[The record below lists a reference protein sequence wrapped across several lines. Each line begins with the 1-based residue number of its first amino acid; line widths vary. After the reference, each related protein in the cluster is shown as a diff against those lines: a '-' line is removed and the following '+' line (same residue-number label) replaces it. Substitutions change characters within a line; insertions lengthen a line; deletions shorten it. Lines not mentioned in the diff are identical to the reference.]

1 MWICTPLFFPTMLI
15 SSFIYNLKHTH
26 CCQHWLGEGGRGS
39 VGSPVN
45 TGQERGRGLEKSG
58 ILSCTNKLI
67 QSARAR
73 YDFVSVPRIVG
84 YNYRLSFATKALY
97 KWTYSKFIPRVSLL
111 PVSWSKKRDP
121 GNKIGPVV
129 IQPWVSY
136 LARTK
141 PKILGQW
148 IVIYCWVIYFVKNCI
163 LGEVVCLYYLG
174 CN

>member
-1 MWICTPLFFPTMLI
+1 M
-15 SSFIYNLKHTH
+15 
-26 CCQHWLGEGGRGS
+26 
-39 VGSPVN
+39 GSPVN

-67 QSARAR
+67 QSAHAR
-73 YDFVSVPRIVG
+73 YDFVSVSRIVG

-97 KWTYSKFIPRVSLL
+97 KWTYGKFIPRVSLL
-111 PVSWSKKRDP
+111 PVPWSKKRDP

-141 PKILGQW
+141 PKILGQ
-148 IVIYCWVIYFVKNCI
+148 
-163 LGEVVCLYYLG
+163 
-174 CN
+174 